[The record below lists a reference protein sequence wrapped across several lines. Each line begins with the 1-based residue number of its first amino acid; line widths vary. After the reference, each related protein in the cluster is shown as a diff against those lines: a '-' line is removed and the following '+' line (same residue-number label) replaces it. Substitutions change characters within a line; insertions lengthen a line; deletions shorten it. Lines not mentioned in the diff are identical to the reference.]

1 MKIRNWTDYSVLFL
15 AILVSGMGR
24 NRSILYTLQPKV
36 ISSIGECVSL
46 FLSHWIALK
55 SQTTLC
61 TVYKLAF
68 RAFLEQLP
76 FSHSVLREVT
86 QHTLFFHAIYGY
98 YRRRLEIASAIEQTP
113 NTKRSK
119 IDNSVAASV
128 SSGENCIQSIGESGA
143 KKPKSLLNCFLVC
156 VQSAVQKLDDQS
168 VAENFFDFLRNIVEV
183 CWSQCQVGV
192 FPSS

>member
-1 MKIRNWTDYSVLFL
+1 MVWVETEAF
-15 AILVSGMGR
+15 
-24 NRSILYTLQPKV
+24 YTHSNPK
-36 ISSIGECVSL
+36 SS
-46 FLSHWIALK
+46 
-55 SQTTLC
+55 
-61 TVYKLAF
+61 
-68 RAFLEQLP
+68 
-76 FSHSVLREVT
+76 
-86 QHTLFFHAIYGY
+86 
-98 YRRRLEIASAIEQTP
+98 LEIASAIEQVP

-168 VAENFFDFLRNIVEV
+168 VADNFFEFLRNIVEV